1 MAAPIDPSTY
11 GPRAGIITPMPLA
24 ERGVPVI
31 TSCSPD
37 GALFIYS
44 NGSNV
49 IVRDLANP
57 ALSMVYAEHTAVV
70 KAAKFSPTG
79 KFVASG
85 GALYC
90 FAAPRAPLPTHPS

>member
-1 MAAPIDPSTY
+1 MSSPPDPSTY
-11 GPRAGIITPMPLA
+11 GPTAGIITPMPLA

-31 TSCSPD
+31 TSNSPD
-37 GALFIYS
+37 GALLIYA

-70 KAAKFSPTG
+70 KSAKFSPTG
-79 KFVASG
+79 KYVASG
-85 GALYC
+85 GA
-90 FAAPRAPLPTHPS
+90 